1 MKSKTNSEDSRCR
14 KWSWLALGLFGGAV
28 LAAVPMGLF
37 PPIAVLAGLTLG
49 LFIRERRL
57 ILASL
62 TAAAVMVGA
71 LFVPVKHEDRR
82 VPRLA
87 STNLTVADLVATRL
101 AFEPRQPEWN
111 SFVVRLVSA
120 TPTRRE
126 ILASIQE
133 QTPLIGF
140 YRQCGTTWS
149 CLFGGGGGLI
159 NLKLRSLSDED
170 GTGR

>member
-14 KWSWLALGLFGGAV
+14 KWSWPASGLFGGAI
-28 LAAVPMGLF
+28 LAAVPLGLF
-37 PPIAVLAGLTLG
+37 PPIIVLAGLAVG
-49 LFIRERRL
+49 LFTRERRL

-120 TPTRRE
+120 TPTDRK
-126 ILASIQE
+126 SVV
-133 QTPLIGF
+133 
-140 YRQCGTTWS
+140 
-149 CLFGGGGGLI
+149 
-159 NLKLRSLSDED
+159 
-170 GTGR
+170 